1 MFTPRTPMKSSPP
14 LDESSVFWYNITNY
28 GNEANHMNFFQLK
41 HKKWGLTAALL
52 LLICTLLWGC
62 DGVTT
67 PPDSTPT
74 DTVTDA
80 PIVGMHQLNILE
92 SGPLYMEVGDTL
104 TLTTDAPAELK
115 DGLTWTSSAPCVG
128 ITRKGVVTAQVL
140 GKATVTVEYHGFTD
154 SIEIEVV
161 DKIPADTKPVET
173 TPSDPVESNPTETPT
188 TPDEP
193 TDTDPETEVPPPTVI
208 IEAERSP
215 EGYKPAGSYEEA
227 LNRTQNGQLS
237 GYDYVPDQAPIIS
250 DYRPMQDG
258 KYIKNNDPYYVDENT
273 YVVVDAYGREVF
285 RVYRGGAYITLEE
298 VAAYVWAFGDI
309 PANHSTS
316 KKTSPSSSIWGE
328 YLRVNHTK
336 FSGSTSKYPYEPELP
351 RISGCGGDLTYYEMD
366 IGTTGTDCD
375 PGYYATIYNNGSK
388 ITRGAARIV
397 YARFDR
403 NGNAIIEPDEKY
415 VFYTYNHYNDFQE
428 YLNYYGGWG
437 EMFGNITG
445 GGAIS
450 SKYDYNPTPYV
461 PVANAPIAARGARIL
476 PVLYAE
482 TYTAPFRMESTVLHC
497 DFHRYRDM
505 AA

>member
-1 MFTPRTPMKSSPP
+1 
-14 LDESSVFWYNITNY
+14 
-28 GNEANHMNFFQLK
+28 MNFFQLK

-193 TDTDPETEVPPPTVI
+193 TDTEPETETPPPTVI

-227 LNRTQNGQLS
+227 
-237 GYDYVPDQAPIIS
+237 
-250 DYRPMQDG
+250 
-258 KYIKNNDPYYVDENT
+258 
-273 YVVVDAYGREVF
+273 
-285 RVYRGGAYITLEE
+285 
-298 VAAYVWAFGDI
+298 
-309 PANHSTS
+309 
-316 KKTSPSSSIWGE
+316 
-328 YLRVNHTK
+328 
-336 FSGSTSKYPYEPELP
+336 
-351 RISGCGGDLTYYEMD
+351 
-366 IGTTGTDCD
+366 
-375 PGYYATIYNNGSK
+375 
-388 ITRGAARIV
+388 
-397 YARFDR
+397 
-403 NGNAIIEPDEKY
+403 
-415 VFYTYNHYNDFQE
+415 
-428 YLNYYGGWG
+428 
-437 EMFGNITG
+437 
-445 GGAIS
+445 
-450 SKYDYNPTPYV
+450 
-461 PVANAPIAARGARIL
+461 
-476 PVLYAE
+476 
-482 TYTAPFRMESTVLHC
+482 
-497 DFHRYRDM
+497 
-505 AA
+505 